1 MPGNTTCVF
10 RSCRNSDPRLS
21 PSSFVAL
28 VGRSSQEMALLFL
41 DLGAET
47 IGRPC
52 PAPGRQ
58 SPSGVSCWATGR
70 GGSPWREINNPC
82 SAAQAWPLRL
92 PRAIHTTTTS
102 TAAVGLFVEFATT
115 TVRDG
120 SHLSRDDKGVLLH
133 RMPSWP
139 PLVAGVTFARVL
151 ARLASDVE
159 SLFETPDDGPCPSI
173 RVDGGHIGRRC
184 I

>member
-1 MPGNTTCVF
+1 MCLPIIPQFRPAAIAVKLCRPSRAVQSRDGVAVFGLGRGNDWAAVSGSGAT
-10 RSCRNSDPRLS
+10 
-21 PSSFVAL
+21 VAL
-28 VGRSSQEMALLFL
+28 WCFLLGL
-41 DLGAET
+41 LA
-47 IGRPC
+47 
-52 PAPGRQ
+52 
-58 SPSGVSCWATGR
+58 SGR

-139 PLVAGVTFARVL
+139 PLAAGVTFARVL

-159 SLFETPDDGPCPSI
+159 SLSETPDDGPCPSI
-173 RVDGGHIGRRC
+173 RVDGGHIGQRC